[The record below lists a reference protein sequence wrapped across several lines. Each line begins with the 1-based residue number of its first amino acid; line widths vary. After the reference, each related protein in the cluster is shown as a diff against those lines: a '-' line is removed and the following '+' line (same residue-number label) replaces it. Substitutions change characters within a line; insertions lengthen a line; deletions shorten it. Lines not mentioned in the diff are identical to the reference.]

1 MSTPVDTTLNPPR
14 HPVDSSCD
22 PVRPLNPPLIALPP
36 FLDEHITASF
46 RKKVALNGK
55 IKAKRVAIQKLKE
68 HDANGTCPKLLQISH
83 TMTFSDSLRESDSEF
98 VQIQSEH
105 FEEIKCRYLK
115 QATAIA
121 LKVQHKELKTLN
133 IKFGNLDTEF
143 FNKTCEFFDSQ
154 QTAAYPTVPLTKALV
169 VGMEVGFCGRYSGEF
184 HFPYLI
190 ELAKRK
196 YCAKWSEYLD
206 GLNERLALMT
216 IKAKALETKR
226 VAAEDTEMGL
236 PDEAKIKDLV
246 SQVADAKFKKLESMI
261 RSMSSP
267 NPESRQKKQSRR
279 EEDPVTWPET
289 QTQATPPK
297 RKRRLHWAKQA
308 KARRSLFRKQKRKAK
323 NQALKA
329 ASLAVKI

>member
-1 MSTPVDTTLNPPR
+1 
-14 HPVDSSCD
+14 
-22 PVRPLNPPLIALPP
+22 
-36 FLDEHITASF
+36 
-46 RKKVALNGK
+46 
-55 IKAKRVAIQKLKE
+55 
-68 HDANGTCPKLLQISH
+68 
-83 TMTFSDSLRESDSEF
+83 MTFSDSLRESDSEF

-236 PDEAKIKDLV
+236 PDEAKIKDHV

-267 NPESRQKKQSRR
+267 NPESRQKNSPAGKKTQSPGQKPKPKQRLQNAKGGY
-279 EEDPVTWPET
+279 TG
-289 QTQATPPK
+289 QNK
-297 RKRRLHWAKQA
+297 RKLAGHSSGNKNAKPRT
-308 KARRSLFRKQKRKAK
+308 KH
-323 NQALKA
+323 
-329 ASLAVKI
+329 

>member
-1 MSTPVDTTLNPPR
+1 
-14 HPVDSSCD
+14 
-22 PVRPLNPPLIALPP
+22 
-36 FLDEHITASF
+36 
-46 RKKVALNGK
+46 
-55 IKAKRVAIQKLKE
+55 
-68 HDANGTCPKLLQISH
+68 
-83 TMTFSDSLRESDSEF
+83 MTFSDSLRESDSEF

-190 ELAKRK
+190 KLAKRK

-236 PDEAKIKDLV
+236 PDEAKIKDHV

-297 RKRRLHWAKQA
+297 RKRWLHWAKQA

-329 ASLAVKI
+329 ASLAVKTIS